1 MDFFVDH
8 AVLFALVC
16 AGVAILYGLYLTW
29 WLLKQPAG
37 NERMREISRAVQEG
51 AGAYLRK
58 QYTTIAAVAV
68 VPFLL
73 IGFYNDLGW
82 GTAIGFLFGATP
94 WLRLPERNAAER
106 QIAQR
111 ATGATLEEI
120 YAGQVGAPAPV
131 R

>member
-29 WLLKQPAG
+29 WLLEQPAG

-58 QYTTIAAVAV
+58 QYTTIAADSVAPNRKPIA
-68 VPFLL
+68 VPQPRSL
-73 IGFYNDLGW
+73 
-82 GTAIGFLFGATP
+82 
-94 WLRLPERNAAER
+94 
-106 QIAQR
+106 
-111 ATGATLEEI
+111 
-120 YAGQVGAPAPV
+120 
-131 R
+131 